1 MGATEGRGIG
11 CRGGDRHGTAVG
23 LDLAKRPCGRIIAQ
37 AVIYVA
43 GVICSQ
49 GCGDRAIEG
58 AVVAVRK
65 RRGIGDDIGIAIDEL
80 AGGGAMVGVEKR

>member
-1 MGATEGRGIG
+1 M
-11 CRGGDRHGTAVG
+11 
-23 LDLAKRPCGRIIAQ
+23 
-37 AVIYVA
+37 A

-80 AGGGAMVGVEKR
+80 AGGGAMVGVEKRQGFPAAGHADWVCGP